1 MIFAD
6 DLLWFGT
13 CDFETNY
20 NSRLRKNVVIGKQNH
35 FLFRY
40 LGLHLEEND
49 SGITLGQM
57 YYLENMK
64 PIDSNYDNDGNPK
77 RSITITNSKVV
88 TNDCPKIARYCF

>member
-1 MIFAD
+1 MD

-13 CDFETNY
+13 YDFETNY

-64 PIDSNYDNDGNPK
+64 PIDSNYDNDGNTK
-77 RSITITNSKVV
+77 DLSRSQ
-88 TNDCPKIARYCF
+88 IAKLLLMTVQR